1 MFSLEAKIVDSSI
14 HCKIETEVCAGDQFY
29 YYVMKDGAIVH
40 RSEWTSENE
49 FTRLLEEPGNYY
61 IQAHLKRDGVNTLKR
76 SGSLFFNTDVCV
88 TELKEMWTTEGLPSI
103 SEPDLYTLKKPFS
116 SFFIHH
122 RANKSKSSAPE
133 ANSISANLEKTNDI
147 NFGDGVVSIYQFPN
161 SNKHDSILS
170 YSGTSICQSQFIFG
184 DDDITNQLS
193 ADDFKSAIGNFTII
207 TKSDSRV
214 TVHTD
219 YFGFAKLFYYKDG
232 DDSFLSNS
240 YHLLLKALKSSGVA
254 LKLDFD
260 IALSKL
266 NFVGLQP
273 FYQNFSRRMDVTGA
287 YCLPI
292 DKLVHFDA
300 NGMHIADKEICKTLN
315 NEDEVSDD
323 EYVKLLD
330 LAKQEII
337 SNLDTIAKHPKFD
350 RIIVDVSGG
359 MDSRLV
365 FSAVTNLPEHRDK
378 IVINSQDTRG
388 APDELN
394 VALTINSK
402 YDYDYDNTVE
412 TIVMPPPQE
421 LYENISSYYMGTY
434 YSFNYSNLKT
444 ERPGTI
450 RITGFGGE
458 IVARPYFSRL
468 HLNTELDTYQVSD
481 FTDRYFEK
489 FGYLSLF
496 GTNSDLHTSTQNIF
510 ADELNLLPGHGAIE
524 KFDIHYLY
532 YRNGLHCSDSLRADT
547 SGPEFAILQSK
558 SAFALK
564 KRCFTKHKSV
574 KLQLDL
580 MNALNPFL
588 AQYPYESEM
597 DNDAKETLAPK
608 LLPTHQYLNNLKL
621 KTEGNREKWEAAQQQ
636 KRGTRKVQ
644 CDDYEQYKTQFA
656 KILDTRLDMIVSA
669 LKIICEDN
677 NHLVDS
683 FATPVYYFAKNH
695 FKGQASGTH
704 FQNLY
709 TKLISIAHQIAIVKQ

>member
-1 MFSLEAKIVDSSI
+1 MFSLEAKIANNSI
-14 HCKIETEVCAGDQFY
+14 HCKIETEACADDQFY

-49 FTRLLEEPGNYY
+49 LVHAIEEPGNYY
-61 IQAHLKRDGVNTLKR
+61 IQAHLKRDGINTFKR
-76 SGSLFFNTDVCV
+76 SGSLFFNTASCAE
-88 TELKEMWTTEGLPSI
+88 ELKLKWDSEELPEI
-103 SEPDLYTLKKPFS
+103 LEPSLYTLKKPFS
-116 SFFIHH
+116 TFLVHH
-122 RANKSKSSAPE
+122 RASKS
-133 ANSISANLEKTNDI
+133 NSDELQVQNISASLKKSCDI
-147 NFGDGVVSIYQFPN
+147 EHGDKLFTLYQFSESQN
-161 SNKHDSILS
+161 NNNILL
-170 YSGTSICQSQFIFG
+170 YSGTAICQSRFIFG
-184 DDDITNQLS
+184 DDDVNEELS
-193 ADDFKSAIGNFTII
+193 AEDFISAIGNFTII
-207 TKSDSRV
+207 GKSEDRV
-214 TVHTD
+214 TLHTD
-219 YFGFAKLFYYKDG
+219 YFGFSKVFYYTDG
-232 DDSFLSNS
+232 NNSYISNS
-240 YHLLLKALKSSGVA
+240 YHLLLKAIKSSGTA
-254 LKLDFD
+254 LNLDYD

-273 FYQNFSRRMDVTGA
+273 FYQNFSRRMDMAGII
-287 YCLPI
+287 CLPI
-292 DKLVHFDA
+292 DKLIYFD
-300 NGMHIADKEICKTLN
+300 NKGMHIGHKVICNTLY
-315 NEDEVSDD
+315 DEREVTHD
-323 EYVKLLD
+323 EYVELID
-330 LAKQEII
+330 RAKQEII
-337 SNLDTIAKHPKFD
+337 SNLDIIAKHPKFD

-365 FSAVTNLPEHRDK
+365 FSAVTHLPEHRDK

-402 YDYDYDNTVE
+402 YEYSYDDTAE

-468 HLNTELDTYQVSD
+468 HLNTELDTYEVGD
-481 FTDRYFEK
+481 FADRYFEK

-496 GTNSDLHTSTQNIF
+496 GTNSELHSSTKNIF
-510 ADELNLLPGHGAIE
+510 SAELNQLPGDGAIE

-564 KRCFTKHKSV
+564 KRCFNKHKSV

-597 DNDAKETLAPK
+597 DNNAKETLQPE
-608 LLPTHQYLNNLKL
+608 LIPIPQYLSNLKL
-621 KTEGNREKWEAAQQQ
+621 KTEVNKDEWDAAQKL
-636 KRGTRKVQ
+636 KRETRKVQ
-644 CDDYEQYKTQFA
+644 CEDYERYKIQFNE
-656 KILDTRLDMIVSA
+656 LLESRLNNIVAA
-669 LKIICEDN
+669 LKLICGQDD
-677 NHLVDS
+677 HLIDT
-683 FATPVYYFAKNH
+683 FATPVYYFAKNN

-709 TKLISIAHQIAIVKQ
+709 TKLMSIAQQLKIAE